1 MSTLGRPTLLEPL
14 DMSKLG
20 RKRRGRNRG
29 YFYRSGRGWYANDGK
44 RMVPLL
50 FPNGSRIREEE
61 TPHDEVKA
69 AFERWKETGR
79 TAEKTRA
86 DAAADS
92 CVTVEDV
99 CRAYLAEAQTNG
111 AHQTFVGRADTLFD
125 LCYGLPGRFRS
136 KDGKPKPM
144 TQKRREEMKTARI
157 HPGYGKMRAADFIP
171 LHIDEWL
178 RAHKSWKGS
187 KRTRIQAVKKAF
199 SYAQER
205 GLIPQNTIRKCPV
218 PRARSRAT
226 YITPEQEAIL
236 VGAANEAL
244 AMAIK
249 MCIRSGARYYS
260 EYAHLTKRH
269 IKDHGDRMEWVFQAH
284 EPKNGKLRTLRIT
297 DPEIIQI
304 TRRQIEKHPD
314 GPVFRALNGKPWRA
328 NNFRRRFRELVKRV
342 DGEMKKKG
350 TPIDFDPDLRMYSTR
365 HTFAKRMLQGYWS
378 GKPVPIEI
386 LAQLMG
392 ISVQI
397 CRDHYLQ
404 WTDSMNEALWAL
416 A

>member
-1 MSTLGRPTLLEPL
+1 
-14 DMSKLG
+14 MSKLG

-50 FPNGSRIREEE
+50 SPNGARIREKE
-61 TPHDEVKA
+61 TPHEEVQA
-69 AFERWKETGR
+69 AYERWKETCR
-79 TAEKTRA
+79 TAENTR
-86 DAAADS
+86 AAADS

-99 CRAYLAEAQTNG
+99 CRAYLAQAQANG
-111 AHQTFVGRADTLFD
+111 AHETFLGRADTLFD

-144 TQKRREEMKTARI
+144 TQKRRAEMKAARI
-157 HPGYGKMRAADFIP
+157 HPGYGKMRADDFIP

-199 SYAQER
+199 SYAQAR
-205 GLIPQNTIRKCPV
+205 GLIAQNTIRKCPV
-218 PRARSRAT
+218 PRARSRVT

-249 MCIRSGARYYS
+249 VCIRTGARYFS
-260 EYAHLTKRH
+260 EYARLTRKHVTDR
-269 IKDHGDRMEWVFQAH
+269 GGRMEWVFEAN
-284 EPKNGKLRTLRIT
+284 ESNNGKLRTLRIT

-304 TRRQIEKHPD
+304 TRRQIEKYPD
-314 GPVFRALNGKPWRA
+314 GPVFRALNGKPWGA

-342 DGEMKKKG
+342 ARKAEEEGAQ
-350 TPIDFDPDLRMYSTR
+350 IDFDPDLCMYITR
-365 HTFAKRMLQGYWS
+365 HTYAKRMLQGYWS

-392 ISVQI
+392 ISVRV
-397 CRDHYLQ
+397 CRDHYLR